1 MNRRKFINA
10 SAMTSAGLIVGPLM
24 EGEDSIFN
32 SAETNNSNVNL
43 SEKNIEFPARQIPV
57 VLETDVVVIGGGP
70 AGFGAAMRAARS
82 GISTLLI
89 ERFGGPGGAA
99 TSGYMCVTGQG
110 SSFPLHTEWVEG
122 LRKEGWLF
130 DAWKAYP
137 QLENNVLVH
146 QSGRNSFYP
155 DDGAYVMNEM
165 LEKAKVKMLYR
176 TSFVDTILKSST
188 TGDNSIEAIVV
199 ENASG
204 LQAIKGKIYIDSTG
218 IADVVA
224 RSGSPYISA
233 GNGKG
238 HPVPFSLMY
247 RVSGVDYEKLFEY
260 QKTDPALWTAI
271 AKARAAGDIP
281 DELYMPYKYEIGG
294 GWGGYRGCPQL
305 NMCAIRGNGEML
317 VWSFPPSDW
326 GLNAAENGIDAS
338 RGEILMR
345 KLNIAEVK
353 FLKKYIPGFENAY
366 LSGMAPYMAIR
377 EGRHP
382 QGEYVLSWDDVIN
395 ERKFPDA
402 VLRKGS
408 GDIMD
413 WGEDMVRRPNE
424 KGEMIWKKPPR
435 KDKKNY
441 TVDIPFRAFLPKKIN
456 NLLLAG
462 ECLSSTYE
470 MFYIR
475 RLIPWCMRTG
485 EVAGTAAA
493 IAVKQGINAKE
504 IKWTS
509 GYFSDPIS

>member
-1 MNRRKFINA
+1 MDRRKFINA
-10 SAMTSAGLIVGPLM
+10 SALTGAGLIVGPLM
-24 EGEDSIFN
+24 KGEDPGLMTF
-32 SAETNNSNVNL
+32 ETNNSNGTQAKL
-43 SEKNIEFPARQIPV
+43 TIEMPVKQIPV
-57 VLETDVVVIGGGP
+57 VLESDVAIIGGGP

-82 GISTLLI
+82 GVNALLI

-165 LEKAKVKMLYR
+165 LEKAKVKLLFR
-176 TSFVDTILKSST
+176 TTYVDSILKHNSS
-188 TGDNSIEAIVV
+188 GEDSIEAVIVQ
-199 ENASG
+199 NASG
-204 LQAIKGKIYIDSTG
+204 LQAIKAKIFIDSTG
-218 IADVVA
+218 VADVVA
-224 RSGSPYISA
+224 RSGAPYVSA
-233 GNGKG
+233 GNSKG
-238 HPVPFSLMY
+238 QPVPFSLMY
-247 RVSGVDYEKLFEY
+247 RVSGVDFTKLFEY

-281 DELYMPYKYEIGG
+281 EGLYMPYQYEIGG

-317 VWSFPPSDW
+317 IWSFPPNQW
-326 GLNAAENGIDAS
+326 ALNAAENGFDAS
-338 RGEILMR
+338 RGEIEMR
-345 KLNIAEVK
+345 KFNIAEVK
-353 FLKKYIPGFENAY
+353 FLRKYIPGFENAY
-366 LSGMAPYMAIR
+366 LSAMAPYMAIR

-382 QGEYVLSWDDVIN
+382 QGEYVLTWDDIIN

-402 VLRKGS
+402 ILKRSS
-408 GDIMD
+408 GDTSD

-424 KGEMIWKKPPR
+424 KGEMVWKKPPKTNR
-435 KDKKNY
+435 RNY

-462 ECLSSTYE
+462 ECLSSSYE
-470 MFYIR
+470 CFYIR
-475 RLIPWCMRTG
+475 RLIPACMRTG
-485 EVAGTAAA
+485 EVAGMAASM
-493 IAVKQGINAKE
+493 AVKQGITAKD

-509 GYFSDPIS
+509 GYFTDPIS

>member
-1 MNRRKFINA
+1 MDRRKFISA
-10 SAMTSAGLIVGPLM
+10 SALTGAGLIAGPYIK
-24 EGEDSIFN
+24 GKQSDDKSIE
-32 SAETNNSNVNL
+32 STVSMGAQTNQT
-43 SEKNIEFPARQIPV
+43 IEMPATKIPV
-57 VLETDVVVIGGGP
+57 AMEADVVVIGGGP
-70 AGFGAAMRAARS
+70 AGFGAAMRAARN
-82 GISTLLI
+82 GVSTILI

-122 LRKEGWLF
+122 LKKEGWLF

-165 LEKAKVKMLYR
+165 MEKAKVKLLFR
-176 TSFVDTILKSST
+176 TTYIDSILKHNSS
-188 TGDNSIEAIVV
+188 GDDSISAIVV
-199 ENASG
+199 QNASG

-218 IADVVA
+218 VADVVA
-224 RSGSPYISA
+224 RSGSPYVSA
-233 GNGKG
+233 GNSKG
-238 HPVPFSLMY
+238 QPVPFSLMY
-247 RVSGVDYEKLFEY
+247 RISGVDYAKLFEY

-281 DELYMPYKYEIGG
+281 DELYMMYKYETGG

-317 VWSFPPSDW
+317 VWSYPPSDW
-326 GLNAAENGIDAS
+326 GLNAAENGFDES

-345 KLNIAEVK
+345 KLNTAEVK
-353 FLKKYIPGFENAY
+353 FLRKYIPGFENAY
-366 LSGMAPYMAIR
+366 QSGMAPFMAIR

-382 QGEYVLSWDDVIN
+382 QGEYVLTWDDVIN

-402 VLRKGS
+402 VLKRSS
-408 GDIMD
+408 GDTMD
-413 WGEDMVRRPNE
+413 WSEDMVRRPNE
-424 KGEMIWKKPPR
+424 KGEMVWKKPPR
-435 KDKKNY
+435 KDRRNY
-441 TVDIPFRAFLPKKIN
+441 SFDIPYRALLPKKIN

-462 ECLSSTYE
+462 ECLSSSYE
-470 MFYIR
+470 MYYNR

-485 EVAGTAAA
+485 EVAATAATL
-493 IAVKQGINAKE
+493 AVKQGITAKE
-504 IKWTS
+504 VKWTS
-509 GYFSDPIS
+509 GYFTDPIS

>member
-1 MNRRKFINA
+1 MDRRKFINA
-10 SAMTSAGLIVGPLM
+10 SAMTGMGLLAGSVISGQNINMKNGNGPVQDQKKVSM
-24 EGEDSIFN
+24 PDEN
-32 SAETNNSNVNL
+32 
-43 SEKNIEFPARQIPV
+43 IPV

-70 AGFGAAMRAARS
+70 AGFGAAMRAGRNGLNVA
-82 GISTLLI
+82 LV

-110 SSFPLHTEWVEG
+110 SSFPLHSEWVEG

-137 QLENNVLVH
+137 QLEGNVLVH

-165 LEKAKVKMLYR
+165 LEQAKVKMLYR
-176 TSFVDTILKSST
+176 TSYIDSVLKPGKDGDSSI
-188 TGDNSIEAIVV
+188 DAVV
-199 ENASG
+199 VHNASG
-204 LQAIKGKIYIDSTG
+204 LQAIRGKIFIDCTG
-218 IADVVA
+218 VADVVA

-233 GNGKG
+233 GNSKG
-238 HPVPFSLMY
+238 QPVPFSLMY
-247 RVSGVDYEKLFEY
+247 RVSGVNYEKLFEY

-271 AKARAAGDIP
+271 AKAREAGDIP
-281 DELYMPYKYEIGG
+281 AELYMPYKFEIGG

-317 VWSFPPSDW
+317 IWSFPPSDW
-326 GLNAAENGIDAS
+326 GLNAAENGFDAS

-345 KLNIAEVK
+345 KLNVAEVK
-353 FLKKYIPGFENAY
+353 FLRKYVPGFENAY

-382 QGEYVLSWDDVIN
+382 QGEYVLSWDDVVN
-395 ERKFPDA
+395 NRKFPDA
-402 VLRKGS
+402 VLRKS
-408 GDIMD
+408 TGDTMD
-413 WGEDMVRRPNE
+413 WSEDMVKRPNE
-424 KGEMIWKKPPR
+424 VGEMVWKQPQRQGR
-435 KDKKNY
+435 KSY
-441 TVDIPFRAFLPKKIN
+441 SVDIPYRAMLPKQLD

-462 ECLSSTYE
+462 ECISSSYD

-485 EVAGTAAA
+485 EVAGTAATM
-493 IAVKQGINAKE
+493 AVKQGINAKQV
-504 IKWTS
+504 KWTS
-509 GYFSDPIS
+509 GYYSDPIS